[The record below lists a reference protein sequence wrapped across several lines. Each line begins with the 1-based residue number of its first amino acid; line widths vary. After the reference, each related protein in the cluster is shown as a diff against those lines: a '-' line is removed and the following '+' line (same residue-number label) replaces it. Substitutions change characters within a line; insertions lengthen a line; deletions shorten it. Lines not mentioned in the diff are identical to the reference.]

1 MYTYIETK
9 TKSTN
14 KVVNRM
20 DVSAHHERVVMTF
33 KNAVDNGLNFNE
45 FTSEIQKSDVPLEV
59 GTLKN

>member
-14 KVVNRM
+14 EVVKRM
-20 DVSAHHERVVMTF
+20 DVSSHHERVVMAF
-33 KNAVDNGLNFNE
+33 KNAIDNGLNFNE
-45 FTSEIQKSDVPLEV
+45 FTSQIQESAVPLEV

>member
-14 KVVNRM
+14 EVVKRM
-20 DVSAHHERVVMTF
+20 DVSSHHERVVMAF
-33 KNAVDNGLNFNE
+33 KNAIDNGLNFNE
-45 FTSEIQKSDVPLEV
+45 FTSQIQESAVSLEV